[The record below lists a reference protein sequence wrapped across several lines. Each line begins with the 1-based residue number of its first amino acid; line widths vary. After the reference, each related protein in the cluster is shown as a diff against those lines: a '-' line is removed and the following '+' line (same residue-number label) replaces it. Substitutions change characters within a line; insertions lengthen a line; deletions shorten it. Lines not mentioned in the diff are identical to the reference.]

1 MRFFWNTVIQSL
13 KLPQKKAVFALNRIG
28 MDFTVFYLFLL
39 LGLAS
44 LPALS
49 DQIITNQTS
58 TFHMHTFFLLI
69 YFFIFYYLIFVLI
82 VFSVISIIAFIVTLF
97 ARYVQ
102 RKLRFSLLWK
112 MTAFTTTIPLILFSF
127 VSFFYPL
134 NSFFLAIVI
143 IYIFFILIKIILIYP
158 KRRSRKYSQK

>member
-39 LGLAS
+39 LGFAS

-82 VFSVISIIAFIVTLF
+82 VFILISF
-97 ARYVQ
+97 
-102 RKLRFSLLWK
+102 
-112 MTAFTTTIPLILFSF
+112 
-127 VSFFYPL
+127 
-134 NSFFLAIVI
+134 
-143 IYIFFILIKIILIYP
+143 IFFISILFL
-158 KRRSRKYSQK
+158 RNLLRLLLF